1 MRKRRLLFISAAW
14 LLIFGACEFT
24 NDLLGSSDNEARTYY
39 ETLDLETPE
48 SAVITFSDAFARDDF
63 LTVYLVL
70 SQKAQFQMMQRLNLM
85 QYGYFF
91 QTEHREEVFEDVTL
105 FADGLGEGEHVDMGW
120 YIFDQIMLAAKENN
134 ALLIDLSGE
143 VTIIDSE
150 DSESEW
156 ADDPLDVI
164 TEVDGIDGEVIFRM
178 VQSPSDRWR
187 VLQVIVEDGD
197 ELMVPWAVPNEEE

>member
-1 MRKRRLLFISAAW
+1 MEKRKFILLSVSL
-14 LLIFGACEFT
+14 LLIFGACDFT
-24 NDLLGSSDNEARTYY
+24 NSLLGSSDDEARTFY

-48 SAVITFSDAFARDDF
+48 SAVETFTDAFARDDF

-70 SQKAQFQMMQRLNLM
+70 STRAQFFTTQYLNLM
-85 QYGYFF
+85 RYGNLF
-91 QTEHREEVFEDVTL
+91 QIEHREAVFEDVTV
-105 FADGLGEGEHVDMGW
+105 FAEGIGEGEHADTGW
-120 YIFDQIMLAAKENN
+120 YIFDQIMLAAKEND

-156 ADDPLDVI
+156 EDDTLDVI
-164 TEVDGIDGEVIFRM
+164 AEVDGIDGEVIFRM

-197 ELMVPWAVPNEEE
+197 EEMVPWAVPSEED